1 MAGDYCPLQPDPDGG
16 GLYPCAQED
25 CAWYNEERQKCAIY
39 LISLGTRS
47 GGDPR

>member
-1 MAGDYCPLQPDPDGG
+1 MPGDYCPLQPDPDG

-39 LISLGTRS
+39 LISLGTRP